1 MTDTSPQPER
11 PDEKPHRRRRKGRW
25 KTIALVASL
34 ALNLFIVAFIL
45 GQATRGYL
53 DDGRRPFDRG
63 SPRVDW
69 GQVVDHL
76 PREARDQARVIVRE
90 SGERMRV
97 ILPDLQRARDAAG
110 RALLADPY
118 DQDAARAAF
127 AEVRQYTDQ
136 VQEVI
141 QEGLLQLAIELTPEE
156 RRRLFERLP
165 PPVRP

>member
-1 MTDTSPQPER
+1 MTDPSTQPER
-11 PDEKPHRRRRKGRW
+11 PDESPQRRRRKGRW
-25 KTIALVASL
+25 KTVVLVASL
-34 ALNLFIVAFIL
+34 ALNLFVVAFVL

-63 SPRVDW
+63 SARVDW
-69 GQVVDHL
+69 GQIVEHM
-76 PREARDQARVIVRE
+76 PREARDEARVILRQ

-97 ILPDLQRARDAAG
+97 ILPNLQRAHDAAG
-110 RALLADPY
+110 RALVADPY
-118 DQDAARAAF
+118 DQEAARSAF

-136 VQEVI
+136 VQEAI
-141 QEGLLQLAIELTPEE
+141 QEGLLQLAVELTPEE